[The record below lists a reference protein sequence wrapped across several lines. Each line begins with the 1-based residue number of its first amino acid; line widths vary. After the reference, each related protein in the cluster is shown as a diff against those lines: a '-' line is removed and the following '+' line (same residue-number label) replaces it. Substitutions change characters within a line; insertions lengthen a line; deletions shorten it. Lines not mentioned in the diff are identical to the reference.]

1 MRIDPTLAPTPESWL
16 AANAPDEPVFFF
28 HPARLMQVARDFLA
42 GFPGLVT
49 YAVKANPA
57 PEMIRTLHAA
67 GISAFDVA
75 SPAEM
80 ELVRAHAPGA
90 ALHYHNPVRSAEEV
104 AAGLRAGCVSWSV
117 DRPAELAKLAGLPRG
132 TEIAVR
138 LKLPVPGA
146 AYDFGAKFGATP
158 EQAAALLRQ
167 VVAMGFTPS
176 LTFHPGTQCTRPEPW
191 ARYIVEA
198 AAVARSAGVTLHRLN
213 VGGGFP
219 AHRDAARPDLQGIF
233 DTIREATQGA
243 FDEAPLLVCEPGRA
257 LAAEALTLATR
268 VKGVHDEAVFLNDG
282 VYGGLAEWRDIAPMD
297 RVRAVGRQGGAL
309 TGETLRRVV
318 FGPTCDSID
327 RLPETLPLPSDLQE
341 GDFLL
346 FAGMGAYSRA
356 LVTGFNGYGV
366 RKVVEIESQ
375 D

>member
-1 MRIDPTLAPTPESWL
+1 MRIDPTLSPTPDSWL
-16 AANAPDEPVFFF
+16 AANAPDEPVFLF
-28 HPARLMQVARDFLA
+28 HPGRVMEVAREFLT

-57 PEMIRTLHAA
+57 PEMIRVLHAA
-67 GISAFDVA
+67 GITAFDVA

-80 ELVRAHAPGA
+80 ALVRAEAPGA
-90 ALHYHNPVRSAEEV
+90 ILHYHNPVRSAAEIV
-104 AAGLRAGCVSWSV
+104 AGLEAGCVSWSV
-117 DRPAELAKLAGLPRG
+117 DRMAELEKLAGLPRG

-138 LKLPVPGA
+138 LKLPVAGA

-158 EQAAALLRQ
+158 EQAVQLLRR
-167 VVAMGFTPS
+167 VEALGFTPS
-176 LTFHPGTQCTRPEPW
+176 ITFHPGTQCTSPAPW
-191 ARYIVEA
+191 GRYINEA

-219 AHRDAARPDLQGIF
+219 AHRDTGKPDLQAIF
-233 DTIREATQGA
+233 DTIREAAQGA
-243 FDEAPLLVCEPGRA
+243 FDSPPELVCEPGRA

-297 RVRAVGRQGGAL
+297 RVRAISRSGAPL
-309 TGETLRRVV
+309 TGAQTRRVV

-327 RLPETLPLPSDLQE
+327 RLPELLPLPCDLAE
-341 GDFLL
+341 GDYLL
-346 FAGMGAYSRA
+346 FEGMGAYSRA

-366 RKVVEIESQ
+366 RRVEEIENQ